1 MMFWLNGLMDPRTP
15 CLIGIAQRTIREQP
29 GPEPLDLWEEVAR
42 EAAADARLPVERL
55 DSIQIV
61 YTDSW
66 QYDSPAGRLA
76 ERLGATPR
84 HRAYSK
90 VGGTAPQLLIG
101 AAAAGI
107 AAGEFDSALVAGAEA
122 LATRRA
128 YRLAGE
134 HVRWSHP
141 ADPKPPY
148 GWERPP
154 HPAELAHGLFLPV
167 HTYAIMETARR
178 AALGISVE
186 EEMRDRGR
194 MMAPMTEVAAAN
206 PHAWRRIVRTP
217 DELVAGNRF
226 VGWPYTRNTVA
237 VLEVDQA
244 AAVVLA
250 SSRLADRLGVPSEG
264 RVYLRGWAYGEDT
277 WEVAARPALG
287 ASQAIPRVAEAAFE
301 RAGLGLGDMDAI
313 DLYSCF
319 AIALR
324 QACDAIGLDPLD
336 RRGLTVTGGLPYA
349 GGPASDYV
357 LHSTAT
363 MAGLLRAQS
372 GHGLVTGVGMHLT
385 KHAYAVWSSEPGGR
399 LGGAAPVFVAKGV
412 PIVGAYEGVAV
423 VAGYT
428 VAHGR
433 DGEAERGILV
443 VDLAGG
449 GRAHAVVED
458 GALLADAE
466 ARELVGEPVR
476 LRSDGK
482 VNVAEW

>member
-1 MMFWLNGLMDPRTP
+1 MDPRTP
-15 CLIGIAQRTIREQP
+15 CLIGIAQRTVREQP

-42 EAAADARLPVERL
+42 AAADDARLPVRRL

-66 QYDSPAGRLA
+66 QYDSPVGRLA
-76 ERLGATPR
+76 ERLGAAPR
-84 HRAYSK
+84 HQAYSK
-90 VGGTAPQLLIG
+90 VSGTAPQLLIG

-107 AAGEFDSALVAGAEA
+107 AAGELDSALVTGAEA

-128 YRLAGE
+128 YRKAGE
-134 HVRWSHP
+134 HVPWSHA

-178 AALGISVE
+178 AALGLTVE
-186 EEMRDRGR
+186 EEMLDRGR

-206 PHAWRRIVRTP
+206 PYAWRRTARTP
-217 DELVAGNRF
+217 EELVRGGHY

-237 VLEVDQA
+237 VMEVDQA

-250 SSRLADRLGVPSEG
+250 STRLADQLGVPASG
-264 RVYLRGWAYGEDT
+264 RVYLRGWAYAEDT
-277 WEVAARPALG
+277 WEVAARPSLG
-287 ASQAIPRVAEAAFE
+287 SSQAVAAAAEAAFL
-301 RAGLGLGDMDAI
+301 RAGLGLGDMDAL

-324 QACDAIGLDPLD
+324 QACDALGLDPLD

-372 GHGLVTGVGMHLT
+372 GHGLVSGVGMHLT
-385 KHAYAVWSSEPGGR
+385 KHTYAVWSSEPGGV
-399 LGGAAPVFVAKGV
+399 LGSAEPVFTAEGGAIAAT
-412 PIVGAYEGVAV
+412 YEGDAR

-433 DGEAERGILV
+433 DGAAENGILV
-443 VDLAGG
+443 VDLPGG
-449 GRAHAVVED
+449 GRAHAVVDRTE
-458 GALLADAE
+458 LLADAE
-466 ARELVGEPVR
+466 SRELVGERVR
-476 LRSDGK
+476 LTTDGK
-482 VNVAEW
+482 INVASW

>member
-1 MMFWLNGLMDPRTP
+1 MDPRTP
-15 CLIGIAQRTIREQP
+15 CLIGIAQRTIRAQP
-29 GPEPLDLWEEVAR
+29 GPEPLDLWESVAR

-55 DSIQIV
+55 DSVQIV
-61 YTDSW
+61 WTDSW
-66 QYDSPAGRLA
+66 QYDSPVGRLA

-90 VGGTAPQLLIG
+90 VGGTVPQQLIG
-101 AAAAGI
+101 AAAGAI
-107 AAGEFDSALVAGAEA
+107 AAGEIDSALVTGAEA

-128 YRLAGE
+128 YRKAGE
-134 HVRWSHP
+134 HVPWSHA

-154 HPAELAHGLFLPV
+154 HPAALAHGLFLPV
-167 HTYAIMETARR
+167 HTYPIMETARR
-178 AALGISVE
+178 AAAGLTIE
-186 EEMRDRGR
+186 EEMRERAR
-194 MMAPMTEVAAAN
+194 IMAPMTEVAAAN
-206 PHAWRRIVRTP
+206 PYAWRRTVRAP
-217 DELVAGNRF
+217 DELGDRF
-226 VGWPYTRNTVA
+226 VGWPYTRDTVA

-250 SSRLADRLGVPSEG
+250 SSGLADRLGVP
-264 RVYLRGWAYGEDT
+264 RDQRIYLRGWAYAEDT

-287 ASQAIPRVAEAAFE
+287 SSPAVAAAAKAAFG
-301 RAGLGLGDMDAI
+301 RAGLTLADMNAL

-336 RRGLTVTGGLPYA
+336 PRGLTVTGGLPYA

-385 KHAYAVWSSEPGGR
+385 KHTYAVWSSEPGGW
-399 LGGAAPVFVAKGV
+399 LGDAAPVHVAQEV
-412 PIVGAYEGVAV
+412 PIVAACEGAGT

-433 DGEAERGILV
+433 EGSAEKGFLV
-443 VDLAGG
+443 VDVPG
-449 GRAHAVVED
+449 GRAYAVVTD
-458 GALLADAE
+458 AGLLTEAE
-466 ARELVGEPVR
+466 ERELVGVEVA
-476 LRSDGK
+476 LSSDGK
-482 VNVAEW
+482 LNVASW

>member
-1 MMFWLNGLMDPRTP
+1 MDPRTP
-15 CLIGIAQRTIREQP
+15 CLIGIAQLTIREQP
-29 GPEPLDLWEEVAR
+29 GPEPLDLWESVAR
-42 EAAADARLPVERL
+42 AASSDARLPVERL

-61 YTDSW
+61 HTDSW
-66 QYDSPAGRLA
+66 QYDSPVGRLA
-76 ERLGATPR
+76 ERLGAAPR
-84 HRAYSK
+84 HQAYSK

-107 AAGEFDSALVAGAEA
+107 AAGELDSALVTGAEA

-128 YRLAGE
+128 YRKAGE
-134 HVRWSHP
+134 HVQWSHA

-154 HPAELAHGLFLPV
+154 HPTELAHGLFLPV
-167 HTYAIMETARR
+167 HTYPIMETAWR
-178 AALGISVE
+178 AAGGVAIE
-186 EEMRDRGR
+186 EEMRSRGL

-206 PHAWRRIVRTP
+206 PYAWRRTARTP
-217 DELVAGNRF
+217 AELVGDRF
-226 VGWPYTRNTVA
+226 VGWPYSRSTVA

-250 SSRLADRLGVPSEG
+250 SSALADRLGVPRER
-264 RVYLRGWAYGEDT
+264 RVYLRGWAYAEDT

-287 ASQAIPRVAEAAFE
+287 SSPAIAAAARVAFE
-301 RAGLGLGDMDAI
+301 RAGLGLHDMHAL

-336 RRGLTVTGGLPYA
+336 PRGLTVTGGLPYA

-385 KHAYAVWSSEPGGR
+385 KHTYAVWSSEPGGL
-399 LGGAAPVFVAKGV
+399 LGDAAPVYVAEGV
-412 PIVGAYEGVAV
+412 PVVGAYSGEGV

-433 DGEAERGILV
+433 EGAAEKGFV
-443 VDLAGG
+443 VVEVPG
-449 GRAHAVVED
+449 GRAYAVVSE
-458 GALLADAE
+458 AE
-466 ARELVGEPVR
+466 SLVEAEGRELVGQVVR
-476 LRSDGK
+476 VTTDGK
-482 VNVAEW
+482 VNVASW

>member
-1 MMFWLNGLMDPRTP
+1 MDPRTP
-15 CLIGIAQRTIREQP
+15 CLIGIAQRTVREQP
-29 GPEPLDLWEEVAR
+29 GPEPLDLWESTAR
-42 EAAADARLPVERL
+42 EAADDARLPVERL

-66 QYDSPAGRLA
+66 QYDSPVGRLA

-90 VGGTAPQLLIG
+90 VGGTAPQLLVG
-101 AAAAGI
+101 EAAARI
-107 AAGEFDSALVAGAEA
+107 AAGDIDSALVTGAEA

-128 YRLAGE
+128 YRQAGE
-134 HVRWSHP
+134 HVPWSHP
-141 ADPKPPY
+141 AVPKPPY

-154 HPAELAHGLFLPV
+154 HPSALAHGLFLPV

-178 AALGISVE
+178 AASGLTVE

-206 PHAWRRIVRTP
+206 PYAWRRTVRTP
-217 DELVAGNRF
+217 EELAHGDRF

-250 SSRLADRLGVPSEG
+250 ASELADRLGVPAEG

-287 ASQAIPRVAEAAFE
+287 ASEAIGKVAEAAFR
-301 RAGLGLGDMDAI
+301 RAGLGLDDMDAL
-313 DLYSCF
+313 DVYSCF
-319 AIALR
+319 AVALR

-363 MAGLLRAQS
+363 MAGLLRA
-372 GHGLVTGVGMHLT
+372 
-385 KHAYAVWSSEPGGR
+385 
-399 LGGAAPVFVAKGV
+399 
-412 PIVGAYEGVAV
+412 
-423 VAGYT
+423 
-428 VAHGR
+428 
-433 DGEAERGILV
+433 
-443 VDLAGG
+443 
-449 GRAHAVVED
+449 
-458 GALLADAE
+458 
-466 ARELVGEPVR
+466 
-476 LRSDGK
+476 
-482 VNVAEW
+482 

>member
-1 MMFWLNGLMDPRTP
+1 MDPRTP

-29 GPEPLDLWEEVAR
+29 GPEPLDLWEQVGR
-42 EAAADARLPVERL
+42 AAADDGRLPVDLL
-55 DSIQIV
+55 DSIQLV

-66 QYDSPAGRLA
+66 QYDSPVDRLA

-90 VGGTAPQLLIG
+90 VSGTAPQLLIG
-101 AAAAGI
+101 AAATRI
-107 AAGEFDSALVAGAEA
+107 AAGELDSALVAGAEA

-134 HVRWSHP
+134 RVPWSHP

-154 HPAELAHGLFLPV
+154 HPSELAHGLFLPV

-178 AALGISVE
+178 AALGLTVE

-206 PHAWRRIVRTP
+206 PYAWRRTARTP
-217 DELVAGNRF
+217 EELVEGNRF

-237 VLEVDQA
+237 VMEVDQA

-250 SSRLADRLGVPSEG
+250 STRLADRLGVPAEQ
-264 RVYLRGWAYGEDT
+264 RVYLRGWAYAEDT
-277 WEVAARPALG
+277 WEVAARPELG
-287 ASQAIPRVAEAAFE
+287 SSEGIARAAEAAFR
-301 RAGLGLGDMDAI
+301 RAGLGLGDMDAL

-385 KHAYAVWSSEPGGR
+385 KHTYAVWSSESGGR
-399 LGGAAPVFVAKGV
+399 LGGAAPVFAAKGV
-412 PIVGAYEGVAV
+412 PIAASYEGPAV

-433 DGEAERGILV
+433 DGATERAVLV
-443 VDLAGG
+443 VDVPGG
-449 GRAHAVVED
+449 SRAHAVTEEPE
-458 GALLADAE
+458 LLADAE
-466 ARELVGEPVR
+466 SRELVGQPVR
-476 LRSDGK
+476 LATDGK
-482 VNVAEW
+482 VNVASW

>member
-1 MMFWLNGLMDPRTP
+1 MDPRTP

-29 GPEPLDLWEEVAR
+29 GPEPLDLWEETAR
-42 EAAADARLPVERL
+42 AAVGDARLPVERL

-66 QYDSPAGRLA
+66 QYDTPVGRLA

-101 AAAAGI
+101 EAAARI
-107 AAGEFDSALVAGAEA
+107 AAGDIDSALVTGAEA

-128 YRLAGE
+128 YRQAGE
-134 HVRWSHP
+134 HVPWSHP
-141 ADPKPPY
+141 AVPKPPY

-154 HPAELAHGLFLPV
+154 HPSALAHALFLPV

-178 AALGISVE
+178 AAFGLTVE

-206 PHAWRRIVRTP
+206 PYAWRRTVRTP
-217 DELVAGNRF
+217 DALAHDDRF
-226 VGWPYTRNTVA
+226 VGWPYTRSTVA

-250 SSRLADRLGVPSEG
+250 STRLADRLGVPAEQ

-287 ASQAIPRVAEAAFE
+287 ASEAIGEVADAAFR
-301 RAGLGLGDMDAI
+301 RAGLGRDDMDALDI
-313 DLYSCF
+313 YSCF
-319 AIALR
+319 AVALR

-363 MAGLLRAQS
+363 MAGLLRARP
-372 GHGLVTGVGMHLT
+372 GHGLVSGVGMHLT
-385 KHAYAVWSSEPGGR
+385 KHTYAVWSSEPGGR
-399 LGGAAPVFVAKGV
+399 LGSASPVFVAEEV
-412 PIVGAYEGVAV
+412 PLVDAFDGGGV

-428 VAHGR
+428 VAHAR
-433 DGEAERGILV
+433 DGAAERGILV
-443 VDLAGG
+443 VDVPG
-449 GRAHAVVED
+449 GRAYAVVEE
-458 GALLADAE
+458 AELLAEAE
-466 ARELVGEPVR
+466 SRELVGQRVR
-476 LRSDGK
+476 LVTDGK
-482 VNVAEW
+482 VNVAAW

>member
-1 MMFWLNGLMDPRTP
+1 MDPRTP
-15 CLIGIAQRTIREQP
+15 CLIGVAQLSIRSQP
-29 GPEPLDLWEEVAR
+29 GPEPLELWERVAR
-42 EAAADARLPVERL
+42 SAAADARLPVGRL

-61 YTDSW
+61 HSDSW
-66 QYDSPAGRLA
+66 QYDAPVGRLA

-84 HRAYSK
+84 HRVYSK
-90 VGGTAPQLLIG
+90 VSGTAPHLLIG
-101 AAAAGI
+101 AAPAMI
-107 AAGEFDSALVAGAEA
+107 AAGELDSALVVGGEA

-134 HVRWSHP
+134 HAPWSHP
-141 ADPKPPY
+141 ARPKPPY

-178 AALGISVE
+178 AALGLSIE

-194 MMAPMTEVAAAN
+194 LLAPMTEVAAAN
-206 PHAWRRIVRTP
+206 PYAWRRTARTP
-217 DELVAGNRF
+217 AELANGGRF
-226 VGWPYTRNTVA
+226 VGWPYTRDTVA

-250 SSRLADRLGVPSEG
+250 GARLADRLGVPAAE
-264 RVYLRGWAYGEDT
+264 RVHLRGWAYAEDT

-287 ASQAIPRVAEAAFE
+287 SSQAVGHAAAAAFL
-301 RAGLGLGDMDAI
+301 RAGLGLDDMHAL

-336 RRGLTVTGGLPYA
+336 PRGLTVTGGLPYA

-363 MAGLLRAQS
+363 MAGLLRARP

-385 KHAYAVWSSEPGGR
+385 KHTYAVWSSEPGGR
-399 LGGAAPVFVAKGV
+399 LGEAAPVFVAEGV
-412 PIVGAYEGVAV
+412 PIVGRYEGPAV

-428 VAHGR
+428 VAHAR
-433 DGEAERGILV
+433 DGAAERGILV
-443 VDLAGG
+443 VDLPGG
-449 GRAHAVVED
+449 GRAYAVVQRPD
-458 GALLADAE
+458 LLADAE
-466 ARELVGEPVR
+466 SRELVGQPVR
-476 LRSDGK
+476 LAPEGD
-482 VNVAEW
+482 VNVATW

>member
-1 MMFWLNGLMDPRTP
+1 MDPRTP
-15 CLIGIAQRTIREQP
+15 CLIGAAQRTVRRQP
-29 GPEPLDLWEEVAR
+29 GPEPLDLWEEEAR
-42 EAAADARLPVERL
+42 AAASEARLPVARL

-61 YTDSW
+61 HTDSW
-66 QYDSPAGRLA
+66 QYDSPTGRLA

-84 HRAYSK
+84 HHAYSK
-90 VGGTAPQLLIG
+90 VSGTAPHLLIG
-101 AAAAGI
+101 EAASRI
-107 AAGEFDSALVAGAEA
+107 AAGELDSALVAGAEA

-128 YRLAGE
+128 YRQAGE
-134 HVRWSHP
+134 RVPWSH
-141 ADPKPPY
+141 AATPKPPY

-154 HPAELAHGLFLPV
+154 HPAELAHELFLPV

-178 AALGISVE
+178 AALGLSLE
-186 EEMRDRGR
+186 QEMLDRGR

-206 PHAWRRIVRTP
+206 PHAWRRTPRTP
-217 DELVAGNRF
+217 EELVTGNRF

-244 AAVVLA
+244 AAVILA
-250 SSRLADRLGVPSEG
+250 STELADRLGVPHDR
-264 RVYLRGWAYGEDT
+264 RVYLRGWAYAEDT

-287 ASQAIPRVAEAAFE
+287 SSQAIARAATSAFA
-301 RAGLGLGDMDAI
+301 RAGLGLDDMDAL

-363 MAGLLRAQS
+363 MADRLLARP

-385 KHAYAVWSSEPGGR
+385 KHTYAVWSTEPGGT
-399 LGGAAPVFVAKGV
+399 LGDGEPVFAAEPV
-412 PIVGAYEGVAV
+412 PIVAAYAGPAV

-428 VAHGR
+428 VAHDR
-433 DGEAERGILV
+433 DGAPRKGILV
-443 VDLAGG
+443 VDLPAG
-449 GRAHAVVED
+449 GRAYTQVTRQE
-458 GALLADAE
+458 LMADAE
-466 ARELVGEPVR
+466 SRELVGQPVEVVT
-476 LRSDGK
+476 DGE
-482 VNVAEW
+482 VNVASW